1 MAFLGFSLALVLLL
15 LAESADLTLFHIHD
29 VEPPIGG
36 PSAHGIIRPKNTE
49 NRFQPRNLQKTSMM
63 R

>member
-15 LAESADLTLFHIHD
+15 IAESADLTLFHLNN
-29 VEPPIGG
+29 VEPPLGG
-36 PSAHGIIRPKNTE
+36 PSAHGVIRPHNGE